1 MCQLTLMGEENA
13 SLIRAAGVKRPYE
26 SLQRGCLEVRVYVVS
41 SYPTVRAGLSA
52 LVRAQQGWMVIGE
65 MTPDA
70 ILRASS
76 AGPISDHEDPP
87 DVVLAD
93 LDRAEDTDAID
104 AWLGA
109 LRPQRGVVVLG
120 AAQPATPNPRG
131 SQETL
136 RLLGSMARV
145 VADQGL
151 GFGALQRDATGEEI
165 VAAIAAAAGGLITLD
180 RRLAGDLLAAPDRAQ
195 QPMPERLSDA
205 EEPLTARELEVL
217 QLLAEG
223 LPNKLIAAQLHIS
236 EHTAK
241 FHVSAI
247 MLKLGA
253 ASRTEAVTLA
263 ARRGLLIL

>member
-1 MCQLTLMGEENA
+1 M
-13 SLIRAAGVKRPYE
+13 
-26 SLQRGCLEVRVYVVS
+26 RVYVVS
-41 SYPTVRAGLSA
+41 TYPTVRAGLSA
-52 LVRAQQGWMVIGE
+52 LVRAQEGWTVIGE
-65 MTPDA
+65 MAPGA
-70 ILRASS
+70 ILRASGS
-76 AGPISDHEDPP
+76 TGPIGDRTDPP

-93 LDRAEDTDAID
+93 LDGSEEGDAID
-104 AWLGA
+104 TWLGA
-109 LRPQRGVVVLG
+109 LRPQRGIVVLG
-120 AAQPATPNPRG
+120 ASQPSTPNPRR
-131 SQETL
+131 SQEAL
-136 RLLGSMARV
+136 RLLGNMARV

-165 VAAIAAAAGGLITLD
+165 VAAISAVAGGLITLD
-180 RRLAGDLLAAPDRAQ
+180 RRLASDLLATPERPQA
-195 QPMPERLSDA
+195 PMPERLADA
-205 EEPLTARELEVL
+205 EEALTAREVEVL

>member
-1 MCQLTLMGEENA
+1 
-13 SLIRAAGVKRPYE
+13 
-26 SLQRGCLEVRVYVVS
+26 VRVYVVS
-41 SYPTVRAGLSA
+41 AYPTVRAGLSA
-52 LVRAQQGWMVIGE
+52 LVRAQEGWMVIGE
-65 MTPDA
+65 MAPDA
-70 ILRASS
+70 ILRAGG
-76 AGPISDHEDPP
+76 AGPMSNREEPP

-93 LDRAEDTDAID
+93 LDGSEDTDTID

-109 LRPQRGVVVLG
+109 LRPQRGIVVLG
-120 AAQPATPNPRG
+120 ASPSPSINPR
-131 SQETL
+131 QNQQAL
-136 RLLGSMARV
+136 RFLGGMARV

-165 VAAIAAAAGGLITLD
+165 VAAIPAVAGGLITFD
-180 RRLAGDLLAAPDRAQ
+180 RRLAGDLLATSERPQ
-195 QPMPERLSDA
+195 QPVPERLADV